1 MLRRSLLLVLPVLA
15 LATQAPA
22 PVPPAP
28 QAAVHAA
35 PTGVP
40 DTPAAALAELTAGN
54 GRFVAGR
61 RVRTMDTGQDAA
73 MRTALVAGQHPFAI
87 LVTCSD
93 SRVPDSLVFDQEAGR
108 LFTIR
113 EAGNAPDLQG
123 LASIEYAVA
132 HLGSKV
138 IVVLGH
144 TGCGA
149 VKAVREATG
158 RPLPGNL
165 WALQA
170 AMAGLLET
178 TPEHPHEDARAYDTR
193 LEKANARRQAQAIL
207 DRSDL
212 VRGRSADGKVWVV
225 PALYHLDTGRV
236 QFLKPAPVVG
246 AAPPAH
252 H

>member
-1 MLRRSLLLVLPVLA
+1 MRRWSVLLVLPVLA
-15 LATQAPA
+15 LAAQAPA
-22 PVPPAP
+22 PAPPVPP
-28 QAAVHAA
+28 AAVHAA
-35 PTGVP
+35 AAGVP

-61 RVRTMDTGQDAA
+61 RVRTVDTAQDAA
-73 MRTALVAGQHPFAI
+73 MRAALVAGQHPFAI

-149 VKAVREATG
+149 VKAVREAAG

-178 TPEHPHEDARAYDTR
+178 TPVHPHEGARAYDTR
-193 LEKANARRQAQAIL
+193 LEEANARRQAQAIL

-212 VRGRSADGKVWVV
+212 VRNLAADGKVWVV
-225 PALYHLDTGRV
+225 PALYHLDSGRV
-236 QFLKPAPVVG
+236 RFFKPLAVEESRPSH
-246 AAPPAH
+246 P
-252 H
+252 